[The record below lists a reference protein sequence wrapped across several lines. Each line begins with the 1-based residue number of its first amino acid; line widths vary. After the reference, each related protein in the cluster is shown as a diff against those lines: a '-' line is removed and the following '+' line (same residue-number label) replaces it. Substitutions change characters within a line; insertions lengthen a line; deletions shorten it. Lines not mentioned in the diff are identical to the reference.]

1 MIVSWID
8 IVLHTILAISIVFMG
23 IVIGRSNK
31 LMDILKDSTAE
42 PLWKRTRISLILLTA
57 LYIII
62 MVIFLVSENDNQ
74 QFESFHF
81 LIMNTAFLLTSIM
94 LLNLVNLDI
103 KAFSSLFELIK
114 DEE

>member
-1 MIVSWID
+1 MSWVD
-8 IVLHTILAISIVFMG
+8 IGLHTILAVSILFMG
-23 IVIGRSNK
+23 IVIGRTNK
-31 LMDILKDSTAE
+31 LMEILKDSTAE
-42 PLWKRTRISLILLTA
+42 PLWKKTRISLILLTF
-57 LYIII
+57 LYITI
-62 MVIFLVSENDNQ
+62 MAIFLISDDDNKSQ
-74 QFESFHF
+74 LESFHF